1 VPGTRFETI
10 VLGAGLAGCALAV
23 HLHRRG
29 LGPALL
35 LDPRTVAGGA
45 TGRAAGIVTQQLWDP
60 WDIEVARESQAEYE
74 RRGLALGPVAYRRTG
89 FLRWSH
95 RTKFAPAIESAQR
108 RFERS
113 GVASRRVDSRELRSL
128 FPWARFDEGAL
139 GLYSEADACVNP
151 TDLASSYL
159 EEARSAG
166 SRAEFGREVPAPHR
180 EEGGWRVEVGPETF
194 HAPRL
199 VIAAGAWSKAIG
211 AALGHRFAIVPY
223 RTQAALIRPP
233 DPPPDSWPAAHDI
246 DLDVYLRPEEAG
258 RILVGDGTELREV
271 DPERV
276 GGGGTPEF
284 LSHVGAALAERWP
297 VWAESEVGSAWSG
310 VCDATP
316 DRRPL
321 IGRIADPAELY
332 LIAGFNG
339 FGVMR
344 AAGAARRLAA
354 LVAEG
359 PDGRAGADL
368 ASVRADRFG
377 SEPPEFAPRPGFTL
391 EDGPDPRC

>member
-1 VPGTRFETI
+1 VPGTRFETVI
-10 VLGAGLAGCALAV
+10 LGAGLAGCALAV
-23 HLHRRG
+23 HLSPRG
-29 LGPALL
+29 LGPSLL

-60 WDIEVARESQAEYE
+60 WDIEVSRESQSEYE
-74 RRGLALGPVAYRRTG
+74 RRGRALGPAAYRRTG
-89 FLRWSH
+89 FLRWTH
-95 RTKFAPAIESAQR
+95 RAEFASAVETAQRKFAQ
-108 RFERS
+108 S
-113 GVASRRVDSRELRSL
+113 GVASRRVESRELRSL
-128 FPWARFDEGAL
+128 FPWARFDEGAV
-139 GLYSEADACVNP
+139 GLYSEGDACVNP
-151 TDLASSYL
+151 TDLATSYL
-159 EEARSAG
+159 EEARAAG
-166 SRAEFGREVPAPHR
+166 TRAEFGQEVPTPQR
-180 EEGGWRVEVGPETF
+180 DEGGWRIELGGETF
-194 HAPRL
+194 RAPRL
-199 VIAAGAWSKAIG
+199 VIAAGAWSKSIG
-211 AALGHRFAIVPY
+211 AALGHRLAMAPY

-233 DPPPDSWPAAHDI
+233 ESPPESWPAAHDI

-258 RILVGDGTELREV
+258 RILAGDGTELREV
-271 DPERV
+271 DPDRV

-284 LSHVGAALAERWP
+284 LTHVGTALAERWP

-321 IGRIADPAELY
+321 IGRITDPSELY

-354 LVAEG
+354 LMAEG
-359 PDGRAGADL
+359 PNGRAGADL
-368 ASVRADRFG
+368 STVRVDRFG
-377 SEPPEFAPRPGFTL
+377 PHPPAFEPRPGFTL

>member
-1 VPGTRFETI
+1 VPAARFETI
-10 VLGAGLAGCALAV
+10 VLGAGLAGCALAF
-23 HLHRRG
+23 HLSRRG
-29 LGPALL
+29 LGPTLL

-60 WDIEVARESQAEYE
+60 WDIEVSRESQAAYE
-74 RRGLALGPVAYRRTG
+74 QRGRTLGTAAYRRTG
-89 FLRWSH
+89 FLRWTH
-95 RTKFAPAIESAQR
+95 RAEFAPAIESAQR
-108 RFERS
+108 RFERN
-113 GVASRRVDSRELRSL
+113 GVASRRVGARELRSL
-128 FPWARFDEGAL
+128 FPWAKFNEGAV
-139 GLYSEADACVNP
+139 GLYSEGDACVNP
-151 TDLASSYL
+151 TDLAHSYL
-159 EEARSAG
+159 EEARGAG
-166 SRAEFGREVPAPHR
+166 TRAEFGQPVPAPR
-180 EEGGWRVEVGPETF
+180 RGQGGWEVELSRQSYY
-194 HAPRL
+194 APRL
-199 VIAAGAWSKAIG
+199 VIAAGAWAKSIG
-211 AALGHRFAIVPY
+211 TALGHRFAIAPY

-233 DPPPDSWPAAHDI
+233 ARPPENWPAAHDI

-276 GGGGTPEF
+276 VGGGTPEF

-297 VWAESEVGSAWSG
+297 AWADSEVGSAWSG

-321 IGRIADPAELY
+321 IGRIADPSELY

-354 LVAEG
+354 LIAEG
-359 PDGRAGADL
+359 PGGRAGAEL
-368 ASVRADRFG
+368 ASVRPDRFG
-377 SEPPEFAPRPGFTL
+377 IEPPEFEPRPGFTL